1 MCHLVVAC
9 SGMVFLRARKR
20 NRKVAYWVH
29 AFHRPCI
36 RRRLG
41 LARHECG
48 AYRTSMEPGGAM
60 GATFVRV
67 AMRCMAAARRRHGAP
82 LARFARL
89 RAVSH
94 CAQGMLPV
102 ATHHNVSNCPARHGA
117 SSRGR
122 RACVLLA
129 ACVLLLAGC
138 ATRQPMEPRLDRKST
153 RLNSSH

>member
-82 LARFARL
+82 LARFARTEEHTSEL
-89 RAVSH
+89 QQLMSNSYAVFCWH
-94 CAQGMLPV
+94 KKQ
-102 ATHHNVSNCPARHGA
+102 
-117 SSRGR
+117 
-122 RACVLLA
+122 
-129 ACVLLLAGC
+129 
-138 ATRQPMEPRLDRKST
+138 QQQ
-153 RLNSSH
+153 

>member
-67 AMRCMAAARRRHGAP
+67 AMRCMAAARRERKSAVEGKGVAG
-82 LARFARL
+82 REDTRL
-89 RAVSH
+89 
-94 CAQGMLPV
+94 G
-102 ATHHNVSNCPARHGA
+102 
-117 SSRGR
+117 GR
-122 RACVLLA
+122 R
-129 ACVLLLAGC
+129 
-138 ATRQPMEPRLDRKST
+138 
-153 RLNSSH
+153 